1 MNSVFTREAVPGM
14 ELFFSPKMNLSLDY
28 SHYFRNV
35 ETDNE
40 TVQRLKEYS
49 ENRLSAVLSYKF

>member
-1 MNSVFTREAVPGM
+1 MAGM

>member
-1 MNSVFTREAVPGM
+1 M
-14 ELFFSPKMNLSLDY
+14 FFSPQWNLSLDY

-40 TVQRLKEYS
+40 TVQRLKEYN
-49 ENRLSAVLSYKF
+49 ENRLSAALRYTF